1 MAKTY
6 FRFVPDFDY
15 VSRLEGQ
22 KNISEYTR
30 VKNLFK
36 RAKVREDLF
45 NDLSYFTKYKIVGN
59 DRPDQVAF
67 KVYGSQNYD
76 WVVLL
81 ANNIVNFQSE
91 WPMSQDSFYNY
102 MIKKYG
108 TEVKFYE
115 DHHYETKEVKDGLGR
130 IVVRSGLEV
139 PKDYTIKYY
148 DTTKGSQLVATNIT
162 TNITNYDY
170 ESKKQD
176 DLRNIF
182 LIRPEFLNVV
192 IENIEEIMP
201 YKPNSSQFESDELVV
216 GDNIRLY
223 S

>member
-6 FRFVPDFDY
+6 FRYVPDFDY
-15 VSRLEGQ
+15 VSRLGGQ
-22 KNISEYTR
+22 KNINDYVR

-36 RAKVREDLF
+36 RVKIREDLF

-91 WPMSQDSFYNY
+91 WPMSQDSFYKY

-108 TEVKFYE
+108 TEDNFYK
-115 DHHYETKEVKDGLGR
+115 DHHYVTKEVKDGLGR
-130 IVVRSGLEV
+130 VVVRPGLEV
-139 PKDYTIKYY
+139 PKDYSIKYY
-148 DTTKGSQLVATNIT
+148 DSSKSSQLTATNIT
-162 TNITNYDY
+162 TGITNYDY
-170 ESKKQD
+170 ETEKQD
-176 DLRNIF
+176 ELRNIF
-182 LIRPEFLNVV
+182 LIRPEFLNIV
-192 IENIEEIMP
+192 IEDIEEMMP
-201 YKPNSSQFESDELVV
+201 YKPNSSQFEFDDLVV